1 MTTLKAIKK
10 EVAHFRS
17 HLLTGTSHM
26 IPFVSAGGILAA
38 LAVMLGY
45 TEGSNANPLYL
56 QAFADIGSAGFKL
69 FIPVLGGYVAW
80 SIANRPGLAPGMI
93 GAWLAAE
100 YGCGFIGA
108 ILIGFIAGYIVQTLK
123 QIPLSPST
131 RSIGAI
137 FLYPLLGSLVTGAV
151 VIFVIGEPISSMMA
165 GLDHWLHALEGG
177 SRTTLGMIMGGM
189 TAFDMGGPVNKVA
202 TLFAQTQVNTHP
214 YLMGGVGAA
223 ISTPPLGMWL
233 ATLLSRKR
241 YSDEELQ
248 AGNAALIMGLIGI
261 SEGAIP
267 FAAADPLRVIPA
279 LVAGG
284 AAACVTGFTFEVIN
298 HAPWGGFIVLPIV
311 EGRLGYIAA
320 IIIGSLVTALLVNAL
335 KPVTKQ
341 P

>member
-1 MTTLKAIKK
+1 MAYLATVQK
-10 EVAHFRS
+10 ELSQLRS

-26 IPFVSAGGILAA
+26 IPFVSAGGILTA
-38 LAVMLGY
+38 LAVMFGY
-45 TEGSNANPLYL
+45 TEPDSSPLYL
-56 QAFADIGSAGFKL
+56 KAIADVGQAGFTL

-80 SIANRPGLAPGMI
+80 SIANRPGLAPGMV

-108 ILIGFIAGYIVQTLK
+108 ILVGFIAGYIVQLLK
-123 QIPLSPST
+123 RIPLSATT
-131 RSIGAI
+131 RSVGAI
-137 FLYPLLGSLVTGAV
+137 FIYPLIGCLMTGAI
-151 VIFVIGEPISSMMA
+151 VIFVIGEPIAAMMS
-165 GLDHWLHALEGG
+165 GLDKWLHTLEGG
-177 SRTTLGMIMGGM
+177 SRTTLGIIMGSM

-223 ISTPPLGMWL
+223 ISTPPLGLWL
-233 ATLLSRKR
+233 ATLLSPGR
-241 YSDEELQ
+241 YTAEELL
-248 AGNAALIMGLIGI
+248 AGKAALIMGAIGI

-267 FAAADPLRVIPA
+267 FAATDPLRVIPA

-284 AAACVTGFTFEVIN
+284 ATGCAAGFALGAIN

-311 EGRLGYIAA
+311 DGKLSYLVATLL
-320 IIIGSLVTALLVNAL
+320 GSLVTALLVNAF
-335 KPVTKQ
+335 KPVIK